1 MIFIVQD
8 GPRVSNTTDSGSH
21 SQHSRM
27 KNLEEQ
33 LSQNEE
39 HKQTTEN
46 QNEEE
51 QIQGLKET
59 VSLFRLPIYS
69 NCLT

>member
-1 MIFIVQD
+1 
-8 GPRVSNTTDSGSH
+8 
-21 SQHSRM
+21 M

-59 VSLFRLPIYS
+59 VSLFRLHIYS

>member
-1 MIFIVQD
+1 
-8 GPRVSNTTDSGSH
+8 
-21 SQHSRM
+21 M

-51 QIQGLKET
+51 QIQGLNET